1 MSDSRSYRHRREG
14 EADGGRTALLVIDML
29 NPYDHPDADQLA
41 HSAAEAVPR
50 IGELIERARSEDVPV
65 VYVNDNY
72 GDWNSSSE
80 ELAEKAISGEH
91 PDLVRPLLPP
101 EGSSFVIKA
110 RHSVFYGTP
119 LEYLLDAMQVERL
132 VLAGQVTEQ
141 CILYSAL
148 DAYVRH
154 FEVVVPRDAVA
165 HIHSHLADAA
175 LELMERNMS
184 ADVAD
189 AADCGLGA

>member
-1 MSDSRSYRHRREG
+1 MSESRSSRHRREG
-14 EADGGRTALLVIDML
+14 EADGSRTALLVIDML
-29 NPYDHPDADQLA
+29 NAYDHPDAEQLA
-41 HSAAEAVPR
+41 ESAAAAVPR
-50 IGELIERARSEDVPV
+50 ISELIERAGSEDVPV

-80 ELAEKAISGEH
+80 ELAEKAMAGEH
-91 PDLVRPLLPP
+91 PDLVQPLLPP
-101 EGSSFVIKA
+101 KGSSFVIKA

-119 LEYLLDAMQVERL
+119 LEYLLDAMQAERL
-132 VLAGQVTEQ
+132 VLTGQVTEQ

-165 HIHSHLADAA
+165 HIHTHLAEAA

-184 ADVAD
+184 ADVVG
-189 AADCGLGA
+189 AADCRLDA